1 MKNLKV
7 FVLSGILV
15 LTMWTG
21 VFAKGGIIS
30 ATKAGTISAT
40 KAGTISATRGGT
52 ISATRTGLIST
63 TRTGLISTTRTR
75 QDTSGGSN
83 QAWLMELLF
92 MIYSPW

>member
-7 FVLSGILV
+7 IVLSGILV
-15 LTMWTG
+15 LTMWTA

-52 ISATRTGLIST
+52 ISATRTGIIST
-63 TRTGLISTTRTR
+63 TRTGLISTTR
-75 QDTSGGSN
+75 QDTSVGSN
-83 QAWLMELLF
+83 QAWLIELLF
-92 MIYSPW
+92 MIYSP

>member
-63 TRTGLISTTRTR
+63 TRTGLISTTR
-75 QDTSGGSN
+75 QDTSVGPN